1 MPNLIAKSALFGRA
15 PLTLGGTTLAEAQ
28 LGPITSVAVFPGKL
42 AKVKKALGGF
52 PAPNTVMGKLDFPP
66 LVPV

>member
-42 AKVKKALGGF
+42 A
-52 PAPNTVMGKLDFPP
+52 
-66 LVPV
+66 